1 MLTRRRFL
9 LSGAV
14 LFAGGGLAAGEA
26 AAMDPYLLEDILQG
40 VSDTLIR
47 DYIRSNY
54 RYGHWD
60 GHYWWRD
67 GWRLSVGDYRGWLID
82 AYYGR
87 PWGRPYGH
95 YRPNAYNRFDRYDRP
110 PRPHHRPPQRPPR
123 PDHRPPEG
131 VHPNGRDPWD
141 YRGRGGPLR

>member
-40 VSDTLIR
+40 VSDALIR

-67 GWRLSVGDYRGWLID
+67 GWRLSAGDYRGWLID

-87 PWGRPYGH
+87 PWG
-95 YRPNAYNRFDRYDRP
+95 RPNAYNRFDRYDRP